1 MKPIFLKIADGIM
14 DSILEGALS
23 PGGRVPSV
31 RETAANSQVNV
42 NTVVRSYETLERD
55 GIIFQ
60 KRGLG
65 YFVAD
70 DAEQRIRRQRS
81 EEFYATEMDYFFAR
95 LSQIGMTPV
104 ELLQRYETYLK
115 LK

>member
-1 MKPIFLKIADGIM
+1 M
-14 DSILEGALS
+14 DSILEGAIS

-42 NTVVRSYETLERD
+42 NTAVRSYEHLERS

-70 DAEQRIRRQRS
+70 DAVYRIRKARS
-81 EEFYATEMDYFFAR
+81 EEFYNTEMEYFFTR
-95 LSQIGMTPV
+95 LSQIGVTPV
-104 ELLQRYETYLK
+104 ELLQRYETYLNMK
-115 LK
+115 